1 MKFPSEEVN
10 KSQKQPPLFFQ
21 SVNCRS
27 SNLGKDLHEIKYL
40 HELLR
45 RKSIEI
51 SQKTMDSVKLATCG
65 SQVSIW
71 NLPELSKVYENTK
84 DSGKVTS
91 ASWNHDGTCLA
102 R

>member
-65 SQVSIW
+65 NQVSIW

>member
-10 KSQKQPPLFFQ
+10 KTQKQPPLF
-21 SVNCRS
+21 S
-27 SNLGKDLHEIKYL
+27 SLSTVEVQIHEIKYL

-65 SQVSIW
+65 NQVSIW
-71 NLPELSKVYENTK
+71 NLPELSKIYENTK

>member
-1 MKFPSEEVN
+1 MKFPSKEVN
-10 KSQKQPPLFFQ
+10 KSQKQPPLFQ

-40 HELLR
+40 HELLQ

-65 SQVSIW
+65 NQISIW
-71 NLPELSKVYENTK
+71 NLPELSTVYEYSK